1 MASLT
6 MCHSSI
12 TALSTASPV
21 HTLQTTPMSGL
32 ATCVGYQ
39 QPTAG
44 HVPHTAHH
52 GAGGR
57 DWDTGGGGTVVTT
70 PSGLCSQSMSSHLSD
85 CTSSV
90 NTTLEKGGLML
101 N

>member
-1 MASLT
+1 MPGLVT
-6 MCHSSI
+6 CGEYHQH
-12 TALSTASPV
+12 TA
-21 HTLQTTPMSGL
+21 GL
-32 ATCVGYQ
+32 AGHSHE
-39 QPTAG
+39 PHTAG
-44 HVPHTAHH
+44 HTAHH
-52 GAGGR
+52 SAGGG